1 MNINAKRKI
10 KELDIHNDY
19 NSKKEVYTKPH
30 TKKYKFKSVNNSFNL
45 DDETNLDIELDAV
58 SKIIPIGV
66 DIYLD
71 PNKKIKRTNSCEAT
85 KVNFDFYKEEE
96 ENEEARRK
104 IEDEVALLKRE
115 NKILQT
121 QNLDYRTK
129 LSRNKKSEIEGNKT
143 HRSTQS
149 EIRLKKENEE
159 LKKIIRSMEDEIKN
173 LNELL
178 IKANKPKKKKLKVV
192 QCDRFKII
200 HKKIT
205 KSIHPYNSTTNLK
218 KNNSTVSQKSIQF
231 CNQPKQKKKS
241 NKISAISTC
250 TKFSSNDNKQE
261 DINEIDIDNLLVSHT
276 ESNHNNKHYNSVQT
290 LNKVSHQEQFYSP
303 SMENE
308 NIEDNFEKED
318 FFEDYPLSPPKIQE
332 NSIHRASFR
341 RHSIDDKMFSRPNR
355 EENLQKEIE
364 EVKPVQIPPNS
375 KKPKEKASLIMS
387 VLNDNFSDLLCQ
399 GYQEPS
405 TQRAKQNTNSVE
417 KFLTNNNNHK
427 QDKVSKYLKR
437 K

>member
-1 MNINAKRKI
+1 MNINAKRRI

-96 ENEEARRK
+96 ENEEMRRK

-129 LSRNKKSEIEGNKT
+129 LSRNKKSEVEGNKT

-149 EIRLKKENEE
+149 EVKLKKENEE
-159 LKKIIRSMEDEIKN
+159 LKRIIRRMEDEIKN

-178 IKANKPKKKKLKVV
+178 IKANKPKKNKLKVV

-218 KNNSTVSQKSIQF
+218 KTNTTASQKSIQS
-231 CNQPKQKKKS
+231 CSQPKQKKKI
-241 NKISAISTC
+241 NKISAMSTC
-250 TKFSSNDNKQE
+250 TKFSSNENKH
-261 DINEIDIDNLLVSHT
+261 DEIDIDNLIVSQT
-276 ESNHNNKHYNSVQT
+276 ESNRNNKHYNSVQT
-290 LNKVSHQEQFYSP
+290 LNKVSSQQFYSP
-303 SMENE
+303 SMEND
-308 NIEDNFEKED
+308 NIEEIFEKED
-318 FFEDYPLSPPKIQE
+318 FFEDYPLSPPKIQD

-341 RHSIDDKMFSRPNR
+341 RHSIDDKMFSRPSQ
-355 EENLQKEIE
+355 EENIKKEIE
-364 EVKPVQIPPNS
+364 EVKPVQVAPKS
-375 KKPKEKASLIMS
+375 KKTKEKASLIMS

-405 TQRAKQNTNSVE
+405 TQRTKQNTNSVE

>member
-19 NSKKEVYTKPH
+19 NIKKEVYTKPH

-58 SKIIPIGV
+58 SKIIPIGF
-66 DIYLD
+66 DAYLE

-85 KVNFDFYKEEE
+85 KVNFDFYKEEDD
-96 ENEEARRK
+96 NEEERKK

-129 LSRNKKSEIEGNKT
+129 LSRNKKSEVEGNKT

-149 EIRLKKENEE
+149 ELKLKKENEE
-159 LKKIIRSMEDEIKN
+159 LKKIIRRMEDEIKN

-178 IKANKPKKKKLKVV
+178 IKANKPKKNKLKVV

-200 HKKIT
+200 HKKIA

-218 KNNSTVSQKSIQF
+218 KINSTASQKSIQS
-231 CNQPKQKKKS
+231 CKTNNNKNIKKQ
-241 NKISAISTC
+241 NKISTC
-250 TKFSSNDNKQE
+250 TKFNSNDIKKE
-261 DINEIDIDNLLVSHT
+261 VELDNLLISNT
-276 ESNHNNKHYNSVQT
+276 ESNHVNNIHYNSVQS
-290 LNKVSHQEQFYSP
+290 LNKITNKKQFYSP
-303 SMENE
+303 SMENI
-308 NIEDNFEKED
+308 NIEDNFDKED
-318 FFEDYPLSPPKIQE
+318 FFEDYPLSPPKIQDH
-332 NSIHRASFR
+332 SIHRASFR
-341 RHSIDDKMFSRPNR
+341 RHSIDDKMFKKTNKG
-355 EENLQKEIE
+355 ENIQKEIE
-364 EVKPVQIPPNS
+364 EIKPIKQPKQPES
-375 KKPKEKASLIMS
+375 KKTKEKASLIMS
-387 VLNDNFSDLLCQ
+387 VLNDDFSDLLCQ
-399 GYQEPS
+399 RYHEPT
-405 TQRAKQNTNSVE
+405 TQRTKPNTSSVE
-417 KFLTNNNNHK
+417 KFLTNNNNK
-427 QDKVSKYLKR
+427 QDKISKYLKR

>member
-1 MNINAKRKI
+1 MK
-10 KELDIHNDY
+10 
-19 NSKKEVYTKPH
+19 
-30 TKKYKFKSVNNSFNL
+30 NN
-45 DDETNLDIELDAV
+45 
-58 SKIIPIGV
+58 
-66 DIYLD
+66 
-71 PNKKIKRTNSCEAT
+71 
-85 KVNFDFYKEEE
+85 
-96 ENEEARRK
+96 
-104 IEDEVALLKRE
+104 
-115 NKILQT
+115 
-121 QNLDYRTK
+121 
-129 LSRNKKSEIEGNKT
+129 
-143 HRSTQS
+143 
-149 EIRLKKENEE
+149 E
-159 LKKIIRSMEDEIKN
+159 LK
-173 LNELL
+173 L
-178 IKANKPKKKKLKVV
+178 
-192 QCDRFKII
+192 
-200 HKKIT
+200 
-205 KSIHPYNSTTNLK
+205 TNLK